1 MKKNLINVVSN
12 TNFETRKVKTELI
25 EKLQERGF
33 KVAKGFDHEAELTIS
48 IGGDGAFLKAVH
60 NNRFPKMPIVGV
72 NTGTLGFFQ
81 EISPEDIDEFLDCYE
96 TGKYKTEEISM
107 VRADI
112 YTKGKKFTVHAIN
125 EIILKGRNSKV
136 IQMDVLIDNNHLQSF
151 AGDGVMVSSPVG
163 STAYNFSLGGAIV
176 YTSLHSL
183 QLTPIAPLNSRA
195 YRSLKSSLVVPGDI
209 KILLKPTSRYK
220 NHSLLVIDGQEKEY
234 WDLIKV
240 ELTIS
245 NKWIKR
251 LLFKKDFYWHNLK
264 DKFL

>member
-1 MKKNLINVVSN
+1 
-12 TNFETRKVKTELI
+12 
-25 EKLQERGF
+25 
-33 KVAKGFDHEAELTIS
+33 
-48 IGGDGAFLKAVH
+48 
-60 NNRFPKMPIVGV
+60 
-72 NTGTLGFFQ
+72 
-81 EISPEDIDEFLDCYE
+81 
-96 TGKYKTEEISM
+96 
-107 VRADI
+107 
-112 YTKGKKFTVHAIN
+112 
-125 EIILKGRNSKV
+125 
-136 IQMDVLIDNNHLQSF
+136 
-151 AGDGVMVSSPVG
+151 MVSSPVG

-240 ELTIS
+240 ELTMS

-251 LLFKKDFYWHNLK
+251 LLFKNNFYWHNLK

>member
-1 MKKNLINVVSN
+1 MKENLINVVAN
-12 TNFETRKVKTELI
+12 TNFETRKVKAELL
-25 EKLQERGF
+25 EKLQKNGYTVSEN
-33 KVAKGFDHEAELTIS
+33 FDHEAELTIS

-60 NNRFPKMPIVGV
+60 NNRFPKMPIVGI

-81 EISPEDIDEFLDCYE
+81 EIRPEDLDEFIDLYKAKKYE
-96 TGKYKTEEISM
+96 IEEISM
-107 VRADI
+107 VKADA
-112 YTKGKKFTVHAIN
+112 YTKNRKFTLHAIN
-125 EIILKGRNSKV
+125 EIVLKGQNSKV
-136 IQMDVLIDNNHLQSF
+136 IQMEVFVDGNHLQNF

-163 STAYNFSLGGAIV
+163 STAYNFSLDGAIV

-195 YRSLKSSLVVPGDI
+195 YRSLKSSLVVPGNT
-209 KILLKPTSRYK
+209 KLLFKPAPRYK
-220 NHSLLVIDGQEKEY
+220 NTSLIVVDGMEREY

-240 ELTIS
+240 EVTMS